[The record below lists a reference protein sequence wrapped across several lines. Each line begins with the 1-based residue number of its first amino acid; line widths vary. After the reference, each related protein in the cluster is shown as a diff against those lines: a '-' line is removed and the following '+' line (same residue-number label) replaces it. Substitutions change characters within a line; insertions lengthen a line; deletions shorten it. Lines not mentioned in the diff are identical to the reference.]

1 MKKLELKQII
11 KEEISKALN
20 EGKNSEIEGAI
31 EALLNDSSLIDPKVN
46 KYNFSIRYFPKT
58 YKGDEQL
65 TISVEQNGD
74 EYLYDLSI
82 DNFIK
87 YLQQKKL
94 VKNPTRLKQ
103 ELENI
108 LSN

>member
-1 MKKLELKQII
+1 MKKSELNQLI
-11 KEEISKALN
+11 KEEIKKVLN
-20 EGKNSEIEGAI
+20 EGVEEAI
-31 EALLNDSSLIDPKVN
+31 EALLDDSSLVNPKVS
-46 KYNFSIRYFPKT
+46 KYNLRVKYFPKS
-58 YKGDEQL
+58 YKEGEQL
-65 TISVEQNGD
+65 TISIEQNGD

-82 DNFIK
+82 NNFIK
-87 YLQQKKL
+87 FLQKNKL

>member
-1 MKKLELKQII
+1 MKKSELKQII
-11 KEEISKALN
+11 KEEIVRALN
-20 EGKNSEIEGAI
+20 EGVEEAI
-31 EALLNDSSLIDPKVN
+31 EALLDDSSLIDPKIS
-46 KYNFSIRYFPKT
+46 KYNFRIKHFPKA
-58 YKGDEQL
+58 YKEGEQL
-65 TISVEQNGD
+65 TISVEQFGD

-94 VKNPTRLKQ
+94 VKDPTRLKQ

>member
-1 MKKLELKQII
+1 MKQSELKALI
-11 KEEISKALN
+11 KEEIKKVLN
-20 EGKNSEIEGAI
+20 EGVGEAI
-31 EALLNDSSLIDPKVN
+31 EALLDDSSLVNPKVS
-46 KYNFSIRYFPKT
+46 KYNLRVKYFPKS
-58 YKGDEQL
+58 YKEGEQL
-65 TISVEQNGD
+65 TLSVGQNGD

-87 YLQQKKL
+87 VLQQKSL